1 MEKKITTKQLKET
14 LAGDI
19 DKLIDQVVQAIN
31 DAQPGRIIADSEEP
45 VRDAC
50 AEFRQ
55 RLYQES
61 LSLRQQ
67 LSEPS
72 DSTPPLIRAAKMLP
86 VKAMGKH
93 NIISRANLTEEK
105 SEYTM
110 KKMPKADKTATLRR
124 RFLDSCRSA
133 YSPKISG

>member
-1 MEKKITTKQLKET
+1 MEKKITTEQLKEA
-14 LAGDI
+14 LAGDF

-31 DAQPGRIIADSEEP
+31 NAQPGRIIAGGEEP

-67 LSEPS
+67 LSELAFSPS
-72 DSTPPLIRAAKMLP
+72 QDS
-86 VKAMGKH
+86 
-93 NIISRANLTEEK
+93 EK
-105 SEYTM
+105 SVVAQQG
-110 KKMPKADKTATLRR
+110 PPVNQLP
-124 RFLDSCRSA
+124 DS
-133 YSPKISG
+133 

>member
-1 MEKKITTKQLKET
+1 MEKKITTEQLKET
-14 LAGDI
+14 LAGDF

-31 DAQPGRIIADSEEP
+31 NAQPGRIIADSEEP

-67 LSEPS
+67 LSEPAFF
-72 DSTPPLIRAAKMLP
+72 PLAR
-86 VKAMGKH
+86 
-93 NIISRANLTEEK
+93 
-105 SEYTM
+105 
-110 KKMPKADKTATLRR
+110 LRR
-124 RFLDSCRSA
+124 IRRGTTKAAGRSA
-133 YSPKISG
+133 I

>member
-14 LAGDI
+14 LAGDF

-67 LSEPS
+67 LSEPAFSPSQDSGESVVAQQGPPTDQLS
-72 DSTPPLIRAAKMLP
+72 D
-86 VKAMGKH
+86 G
-93 NIISRANLTEEK
+93 
-105 SEYTM
+105 
-110 KKMPKADKTATLRR
+110 
-124 RFLDSCRSA
+124 
-133 YSPKISG
+133 